1 MSEQFPTRDAA
12 FLILQCRHVKPII
25 MKYYSTRDKEYKYPF
40 SLKDAAFAGLAPD
53 GGLFIP
59 ESIPQVD
66 MKKVEELADMSYAD
80 MASYLAQTVFDDVPA
95 EDMDRLVRDA
105 YDFPIK
111 LNSISEGLYNL
122 ELFHGPT
129 YAFKDFGARFMGRM
143 LGYLGDGEPITILA
157 ATSGDTGSAVAHGFY
172 GVENV
177 RVVILY
183 PDGKVSPLQEA
194 QMTTLGGNI
203 SPFKVAGNF
212 DDCQRL
218 VKSMFRDEELRSKVR
233 ITSANSINLLRW
245 LPQSFYYFYAYC
257 QWKKQTGKSDPMVVV
272 PSGNYGNLAAGMFAR
287 RMGLPIKGFVAA
299 SNANDVVPEYLQ
311 TGEYRPRASVRT
323 VANAMDV
330 GDPSNFERMMWLCG
344 DSYESMLSEI
354 KGFSCSDSQILD
366 AIREIH
372 DKYGYVS
379 DPHSAVG
386 YLATM
391 RYGQEGFWLSTA
403 HAAKFCEVIRKA
415 AGLDPELPS
424 GLSAALSK
432 ERSFTRISAS
442 ESDLIDFL
450 L

>member
-1 MSEQFPTRDAA
+1 
-12 FLILQCRHVKPII
+12 
-25 MKYYSTRDKEYKYPF
+25 MKYYSTRDKSHSTPF

-59 ESIPQVD
+59 ESIPQID
-66 MKKVEELADMSYAD
+66 MTEVERLAELSYAD
-80 MASYLAQTVFDDVPA
+80 MAIYLAQTVFDDIPA

-105 YDFPIK
+105 YDFPIE
-111 LNSISEGLYNL
+111 LNSIAEGLYNL

-143 LGYLGDGEPITILA
+143 LGYLGDGEQITILA

-203 SPFKVAGNF
+203 HPLKVAGNF

-218 VKSMFRDEELRSKVR
+218 VKTMFKDKDLRSKVR

-245 LPQSFYYFYAYC
+245 LPQTFYYFYAYC
-257 QWKKQTGKSDPMVVV
+257 QWKKKTGKDSPVVVV
-272 PSGNYGNLAAGMFAR
+272 PSGNYGNLAAGMFAKR
-287 RMGLPIKGFVAA
+287 IGLPVKSFVAA
-299 SNANDVVPEYLQ
+299 SNANDVVPEYLV
-311 TGEYRPRASVRT
+311 TGEYRPRPSVRT

-330 GDPSNFERMMWLCG
+330 GDPSNFERMLWLCD
-344 DSYESMLSEI
+344 DSYESMTSEI
-354 KGFSCSDSQILD
+354 KGFSCTDAQILD
-366 AIREIH
+366 AIREIY
-372 DKYGYVS
+372 DSYGYVS

-386 YLATM
+386 YLAT
-391 RYGQEGFWLSTA
+391 RHYSADGFWLSTA
-403 HAAKFCEVIRKA
+403 HAAKFCEVIQQAIGRT
-415 AGLDPELPS
+415 PELPS
-424 GLSAALSK
+424 GLADAVERERVFTEISSK
-432 ERSFTRISAS
+432 D
-442 ESDLIDFL
+442 SDLVDFL

>member
-1 MSEQFPTRDAA
+1 
-12 FLILQCRHVKPII
+12 
-25 MKYYSTRDKEYKYPF
+25 MKYYSTRDIDRKRPF

-66 MKKVEELADMSYAD
+66 MAKVEALASQSYAD
-80 MASYLAQTVFDDVPA
+80 MAVYLAQTVFSEIPP
-95 EDMDRLVRDA
+95 EDMERLVRDA
-105 YDFPIK
+105 YDFPLV
-111 LNSISEGLYNL
+111 LNSISEGRYNL

-172 GVENV
+172 GVDNV

-203 SPFKVAGNF
+203 TPLKVAGNF

-218 VKSMFRDEELRSKVR
+218 VKSMFQDEDLRSKVR

-245 LPQSFYYFYAYC
+245 IPQSFYYFYAYC
-257 QWKKQTGKSDPMVVV
+257 QWKAQTGMADPVVVV
-272 PSGNYGNLAAGMFAR
+272 PSGNYGNLAAGMFAK

-299 SNANDVVPEYLQ
+299 SNANDVVPEYLL
-311 TGEYRPRASVRT
+311 TGDYNPRASVRT

-330 GDPSNFERMMWLCG
+330 GAPSNFERMLWLCN
-344 DSYESMLSEI
+344 DSYEQMCEEI
-354 KGFSCSDSQILD
+354 KGYSCSDEQILA
-366 AIREIH
+366 AIKEIY
-372 DKYGYVS
+372 DETGYVS

-386 YLATM
+386 YLAVKC
-391 RYGQEGFWLSTA
+391 YDKPGFWLSTA
-403 HAAKFCEVIRKA
+403 HAAKFREIIQQALGLTPALPEGLADAMGKA
-415 AGLDPELPS
+415 KVFTNI
-424 GLSAALSK
+424 AASDEDL
-432 ERSFTRISAS
+432 RSF
-442 ESDLIDFL
+442 LQNL
-450 L
+450 

>member
-1 MSEQFPTRDAA
+1 
-12 FLILQCRHVKPII
+12 
-25 MKYYSTRDKEYKYPF
+25 MKYYSTRDKQRQNPF

-66 MKKVEELADMSYAD
+66 MIKVEELAEKSYAD
-80 MASYLAQTVFDDVPA
+80 MAVYIAQTVFPDVPA

-105 YDFPIK
+105 YDFPLV
-111 LNSISEGLYNL
+111 LNSIGEGLYNL

-129 YAFKDFGARFMGRM
+129 YAFKDFGGRFMGRM
-143 LGYLGDGEPITILA
+143 LGYLGDGQPITILA

-203 SPFKVAGNF
+203 SPLKVAGNF

-218 VKSMFRDEELRSKVR
+218 VKTMFKDEEFRKEVR

-257 QWKKQTGKSDPMVVV
+257 QWKKQTGKSDPVVVV
-272 PSGNYGNLAAGMFAR
+272 PSGNYGNLAAGMFAK
-287 RMGLPIKGFVAA
+287 RMGLPLKGFVAA
-299 SNANDVVPEYLQ
+299 SNANDVVPEYLES
-311 TGEYRPRASVRT
+311 GEYCPRPSVRT

-330 GDPSNFERMMWLCG
+330 GDPSNFERMMWLCN
-344 DSYESMLSEI
+344 DSYDAMCDET
-354 KGFSCSDSQILD
+354 KGFACNDEQILE
-366 AIREIH
+366 AIKEIYETY
-372 DKYGYVS
+372 DYIS

-386 YLATM
+386 YLATKK
-391 RYGQEGFWLSTA
+391 YAQPGFWLSTA
-403 HAAKFCEVIRKA
+403 HAAKFCEVIEQAIAKT
-415 AGLDPELPS
+415 PELPS
-424 GLSAALSK
+424 GLAAAMEK
-432 ERSFTRISAS
+432 PKSFTSVEAD
-442 ESDLIDFL
+442 EKVLANFL
-450 L
+450 KF

>member
-1 MSEQFPTRDAA
+1 
-12 FLILQCRHVKPII
+12 
-25 MKYYSTRDKEYKYPF
+25 MKYYSTRDIERQHPF

-59 ESIPQVD
+59 EFIPQID
-66 MKKVEELADMSYAD
+66 MAKVEALASQSYAD
-80 MASYLAQTVFDDVPA
+80 MAVYLAQTVFTDIPADDI
-95 EDMDRLVRDA
+95 ESLVRDA
-105 YDFPIK
+105 YDFPLK

-143 LGYLGDGEPITILA
+143 LGYLGDGEPVTILA

-203 SPFKVAGNF
+203 YPLKVAGNF

-218 VKSMFRDEELRSKVR
+218 VKTMFQDFELRSKVR

-245 LPQSFYYFYAYC
+245 IPQSFYYFYAYC
-257 QWKKQTGKSDPMVVV
+257 QWKRQTGMTDPVVVV
-272 PSGNYGNLAAGMFAR
+272 PSGNYGNLAAGMFAK

-299 SNANDVVPEYLQ
+299 SNANDVVPEYLL
-311 TGEYRPRASVRT
+311 TGKYSPRASVRT

-330 GDPSNFERMMWLCG
+330 GAPSNFERMLWLCN
-344 DSYESMLSEI
+344 DSYEQMCDEI
-354 KGFSCSDSQILD
+354 KGFSCSDAMILD
-366 AIREIH
+366 AIKEI
-372 DKYGYVS
+372 YENTGYIS

-386 YLATM
+386 YLATKK
-391 RYGQEGFWLSTA
+391 YKEPGFWLSTA
-403 HAAKFCEVIRKA
+403 HAAKFCEVIEQAVGKIP
-415 AGLDPELPS
+415 DMPD
-424 GLSAALSK
+424 GLSAAMVK
-432 ERSFTRISAS
+432 EKDFTRITS
-442 ESDLIDFL
+442 EDTDLKTFL
-450 L
+450 QNL

>member
-1 MSEQFPTRDAA
+1 
-12 FLILQCRHVKPII
+12 
-25 MKYYSTRDKEYKYPF
+25 MKYYSTRDKERKNPF

-59 ESIPQVD
+59 EHIPEVD
-66 MKKVEELADMSYAD
+66 MDKVEELASKSYAD
-80 MASYLAQTVFDDVPA
+80 MAVYLAQTVFDDIPA
-95 EDMDRLVRDA
+95 EDMDALVRDA
-105 YDFPIK
+105 YDFPIE
-111 LNSISEGLYNL
+111 LNSIAEGLYNL

-172 GVENV
+172 GVDNV

-203 SPFKVAGNF
+203 QPLKVDGNF

-218 VKSMFRDEELRSKVR
+218 VKTMFKDEELRSKIR

-257 QWKKQTGKSDPMVVV
+257 QWKKLSGRTDPVVVV
-272 PSGNYGNLAAGMFAR
+272 PSGNYGNLAAGMFAK
-287 RMGLPIKGFVAA
+287 RMGLPVAGFVAA
-299 SNANDVVPEYLQ
+299 SNANDVVPEYLM

-330 GDPSNFERMMWLCG
+330 GDPSNFERMLWLCN
-344 DSYESMLSEI
+344 DSYDMMKSEI
-354 KGFSCSDSQILD
+354 RGYSCSDSQILD
-366 AIREIH
+366 AIKDIYES
-372 DKYGYVS
+372 YGYIS

-386 YLATM
+386 YLAT
-391 RYGQEGFWLSTA
+391 RHYSSDGFWLSTA
-403 HAAKFCEVIRKA
+403 HAAKFCEVIERA
-415 AGLDPELPS
+415 ISRMPELPS
-424 GLSAALSK
+424 GLSLAM
-432 ERSFTRISAS
+432 EREKQFTRISS
-442 ESDLIDFL
+442 KDKDLVDFL

>member
-1 MSEQFPTRDAA
+1 
-12 FLILQCRHVKPII
+12 
-25 MKYYSTRDKEYKYPF
+25 MKYYSTRDKSHSTPF

-59 ESIPQVD
+59 ESIPQID
-66 MKKVEELADMSYAD
+66 MTEVERLAELSYAD
-80 MASYLAQTVFDDVPA
+80 MAIYLAQTVFDDIPA

-105 YDFPIK
+105 YDFPIE
-111 LNSISEGLYNL
+111 LNSIAEGLYNL

-143 LGYLGDGEPITILA
+143 LGYLGDGEQITILA

-203 SPFKVAGNF
+203 HPLKVAGNF

-218 VKSMFRDEELRSKVR
+218 VKTMFKDKDLRSKVR

-257 QWKKQTGKSDPMVVV
+257 QRKKKTGKDSPVVVV
-272 PSGNYGNLAAGMFAR
+272 PSGNYGNLAAGMFAK
-287 RMGLPIKGFVAA
+287 RMGLPVKSFVAA
-299 SNANDVVPEYLQ
+299 SNANDVVPEYLV
-311 TGEYRPRASVRT
+311 TGEYRPRPSVRT

-330 GDPSNFERMMWLCG
+330 GDPSNFERMLWLCD
-344 DSYESMLSEI
+344 DSYESMTSEI
-354 KGFSCSDSQILD
+354 KGFSCTDAQILD
-366 AIREIH
+366 AIREIY
-372 DKYGYVS
+372 DSYGYVS

-386 YLATM
+386 YLAT
-391 RYGQEGFWLSTA
+391 RHYSADGFWLSTA
-403 HAAKFCEVIRKA
+403 HAAKFCEVIQQAIGRT
-415 AGLDPELPS
+415 PELPS
-424 GLSAALSK
+424 GLADAVERERVFTEISSK
-432 ERSFTRISAS
+432 D
-442 ESDLIDFL
+442 SDLVDFL

>member
-1 MSEQFPTRDAA
+1 
-12 FLILQCRHVKPII
+12 
-25 MKYYSTRDKEYKYPF
+25 MKYYSTRDKSHSTPF

-59 ESIPQVD
+59 ESIPQID
-66 MKKVEELADMSYAD
+66 MTEVERLAELSYAD
-80 MASYLAQTVFDDVPA
+80 MAIYLAQTVFDDIPA

-105 YDFPIK
+105 YDFPIE
-111 LNSISEGLYNL
+111 LNSIAEGLYNL

-143 LGYLGDGEPITILA
+143 LGYLGDGEQITILA

-203 SPFKVAGNF
+203 HPLKVAGNF

-218 VKSMFRDEELRSKVR
+218 VKTMFKDKDLRSKVR

-257 QWKKQTGKSDPMVVV
+257 QWKKKTGKDSPVVVV
-272 PSGNYGNLAAGMFAR
+272 PSGNYGNLAAGMFAK
-287 RMGLPIKGFVAA
+287 RMGLPVKSFVAA
-299 SNANDVVPEYLQ
+299 SNANDVVPEYLV
-311 TGEYRPRASVRT
+311 TGEYRPRPSVRT

-330 GDPSNFERMMWLCG
+330 GDPSNFERMLWLCD
-344 DSYESMLSEI
+344 DSYESMTSEI
-354 KGFSCSDSQILD
+354 KGFSCTDAQILD
-366 AIREIH
+366 AIREIY
-372 DKYGYVS
+372 DSYGYVS

-386 YLATM
+386 YLAT
-391 RYGQEGFWLSTA
+391 RHYSADGFWLSTA
-403 HAAKFCEVIRKA
+403 HAAKFCEVIQQAIGRT
-415 AGLDPELPS
+415 PELPS
-424 GLSAALSK
+424 GLADAVERERVFTEISSK
-432 ERSFTRISAS
+432 D
-442 ESDLIDFL
+442 SDLVDFL

>member
-1 MSEQFPTRDAA
+1 
-12 FLILQCRHVKPII
+12 
-25 MKYYSTRDKEYKYPF
+25 MKYYSTRDKSHSTPF

-59 ESIPQVD
+59 ESIPQID
-66 MKKVEELADMSYAD
+66 MTEVERLADISYAD
-80 MASYLAQTVFDDVPA
+80 MAIYLAQTVFDDIPA

-105 YDFPIK
+105 YDFPIE
-111 LNSISEGLYNL
+111 LNSIAEGLYNL

-143 LGYLGDGEPITILA
+143 LGYLGDGEQITILA

-203 SPFKVAGNF
+203 HPLKVAGNF

-218 VKSMFRDEELRSKVR
+218 VKTMFKDKDLRSKVR

-257 QWKKQTGKSDPMVVV
+257 QWKKKTGKDSPVVVV
-272 PSGNYGNLAAGMFAR
+272 PSGNYGNLAAGMFAK
-287 RMGLPIKGFVAA
+287 RMGLPVKSFVAA
-299 SNANDVVPEYLQ
+299 SNANDVVPEYLV
-311 TGEYRPRASVRT
+311 TGKYRPRPSVRT

-330 GDPSNFERMMWLCG
+330 GDPSNFERMLWLCD
-344 DSYESMLSEI
+344 DSYESMTSEI
-354 KGFSCSDSQILD
+354 KGFSCTDAQILD
-366 AIREIH
+366 AIREIY
-372 DKYGYVS
+372 DSYGYVS

-386 YLATM
+386 YLAT
-391 RYGQEGFWLSTA
+391 RHYSADGFWLSTA
-403 HAAKFCEVIRKA
+403 HAAKFCEVIQQAIGRT
-415 AGLDPELPS
+415 PELPS
-424 GLSAALSK
+424 GLADAVERERVFTEISSK
-432 ERSFTRISAS
+432 D
-442 ESDLIDFL
+442 SDLVDFL

>member
-1 MSEQFPTRDAA
+1 
-12 FLILQCRHVKPII
+12 
-25 MKYYSTRDKEYKYPF
+25 MKYYSTKDKERLHPF
-40 SLKDAAFAGLAPD
+40 CLKDAAFAGLAPD

-66 MKKVEELADMSYAD
+66 MAKVEALASQSYAD
-80 MASYLAQTVFDDVPA
+80 MAVYLAQTVFDDIPA

-105 YDFPIK
+105 YDFPIT
-111 LNSISEGLYNL
+111 LNSIAEGLYNL

-172 GVENV
+172 GVDNV

-203 SPFKVAGNF
+203 MPLKVAGNF

-218 VKSMFRDEELRSKVR
+218 VKTMFKDEQLRKEVR

-257 QWKKQTGKSDPMVVV
+257 QWKQKTGKTDPIAVV
-272 PSGNYGNLAAGMFAR
+272 PSGNYGNLAAGMFAK

-299 SNANDVVPEYLQ
+299 SNSNDVVPEYLL
-311 TGEYRPRASVRT
+311 TSEYRPRPSVRT
-323 VANAMDV
+323 IANAMDV
-330 GDPSNFERMMWLCG
+330 GDPSNFERMLWLCD
-344 DSYESMLSEI
+344 DSYDQMKSEI
-354 KGFSCSDSQILD
+354 RGFSCNDGQIID
-366 AIREIH
+366 AINEI
-372 DKYGYVS
+372 DAQYDYIS
-379 DPHSAVG
+379 DPHSAIG
-386 YLATM
+386 YLATKH
-391 RYGQEGFWLSTA
+391 YNVEGFWLSTA
-403 HAAKFCEVIRKA
+403 HAAKFCEVINQALAKQPQLPEGLASAMNKQREFTCISSKA
-415 AGLDPELPS
+415 E
-424 GLSAALSK
+424 
-432 ERSFTRISAS
+432 
-442 ESDLIDFL
+442 DLVHFL
-450 L
+450 KNNL

>member
-1 MSEQFPTRDAA
+1 
-12 FLILQCRHVKPII
+12 
-25 MKYYSTRDKEYKYPF
+25 MKYYSTRDIDRKRPF

-59 ESIPQVD
+59 GSIPQVD
-66 MKKVEELADMSYAD
+66 MAKVEALASKSYAD
-80 MASYLAQTVFDDVPA
+80 MAVYLAQTIFSEIPP
-95 EDMDRLVRDA
+95 EDMERLVRDA
-105 YDFPIK
+105 YDFPLV
-111 LNSISEGLYNL
+111 LNSISEGRYNL

-172 GVENV
+172 GVDNV

-203 SPFKVAGNF
+203 TPLKVAGNF

-218 VKSMFRDEELRSKVR
+218 VKSMFQDEDLRSKVR

-245 LPQSFYYFYAYC
+245 IPQSFYYFYAYC
-257 QWKKQTGKSDPMVVV
+257 QWKAQTGMADPVVVV
-272 PSGNYGNLAAGMFAR
+272 PSGNYGNLAAGMFAK

-299 SNANDVVPEYLQ
+299 SNANDVVPEYLL
-311 TGEYRPRASVRT
+311 TGDYNPRASVRT

-330 GDPSNFERMMWLCG
+330 GAPSNFERMLWLCN
-344 DSYESMLSEI
+344 DSYEQMCEEI
-354 KGFSCSDSQILD
+354 KGYSCSDEQILA
-366 AIREIH
+366 AIKEIY
-372 DKYGYVS
+372 DETGYVS

-386 YLATM
+386 YLATKC
-391 RYGQEGFWLSTA
+391 YDKPGFWLSTA
-403 HAAKFCEVIRKA
+403 HAAKFREIIQQALGLTPALPEGLADAMGKA
-415 AGLDPELPS
+415 KVFTNI
-424 GLSAALSK
+424 AASDEDL
-432 ERSFTRISAS
+432 RSFLQKFVIFSN
-442 ESDLIDFL
+442 
-450 L
+450 

>member
-1 MSEQFPTRDAA
+1 
-12 FLILQCRHVKPII
+12 
-25 MKYYSTRDKEYKYPF
+25 MKYYSTRDRQRQNPF
-40 SLKDAAFAGLAPD
+40 TLKDAAFAGLAPD

-66 MKKVEELADMSYAD
+66 MAKVEELAQKSYAD
-80 MASYLAQTVFDDVPA
+80 MAVYLAQTVFPDLPA
-95 EDMDRLVRDA
+95 EDVDRLVRDA
-105 YDFPIK
+105 YDFPLV
-111 LNSISEGLYNL
+111 LNSIGEGLYNL

-129 YAFKDFGARFMGRM
+129 YAFKDFGGRFMGRM

-203 SPFKVAGNF
+203 SPLKVAGNF

-218 VKSMFRDEELRSKVR
+218 VKTMFKDEEFRKEVR

-245 LPQSFYYFYAYC
+245 IPQSFYYFYAYC
-257 QWKKQTGKSDPMVVV
+257 QWKKQTGKTDPVVVV
-272 PSGNYGNLAAGMFAR
+272 PSGNYGNLAAGMFAK

-299 SNANDVVPEYLQ
+299 SNANDVVPEYLES
-311 TGEYRPRASVRT
+311 GEYRPRPSVRT

-330 GDPSNFERMMWLCG
+330 GDPSNFERMLWLCN
-344 DSYESMLSEI
+344 DSYEAMCDEI
-354 KGFSCSDSQILD
+354 KGFACNDQQILK
-366 AIREIH
+366 AIKEIYETY
-372 DKYGYVS
+372 DYIS

-386 YLATM
+386 YLATNK
-391 RYGQEGFWLSTA
+391 YAQPGFWLSTA
-403 HAAKFCEVIRKA
+403 HAAKFCEVIEQA
-415 AGLDPELPS
+415 IGITPELPS
-424 GLSAALSK
+424 DLASAMEK
-432 ERSFTRISAS
+432 PKSFTPIAAD
-442 ESDLIDFL
+442 EKVLANFL
-450 L
+450 KF

>member
-1 MSEQFPTRDAA
+1 
-12 FLILQCRHVKPII
+12 
-25 MKYYSTRDKEYKYPF
+25 MKYYSTRDKNHQHPF

-66 MKKVEELADMSYAD
+66 MARVEALAEKSYAD
-80 MASYLAQTVFDDVPA
+80 MAVYLAQTVFDDIPS
-95 EDMDRLVRDA
+95 EDMERLVRDA

-143 LGYLGDGEPITILA
+143 LGYLNDGAPITILA

-194 QMTTLGGNI
+194 QMTTLGGNVH
-203 SPFKVAGNF
+203 PLKVAGNF

-218 VKSMFRDEELRSKVR
+218 VKTMFKDEALRSKVR
-233 ITSANSINLLRW
+233 MTSANSINLLRW
-245 LPQSFYYFYAYC
+245 LPQSFYYFYAWC
-257 QWKKQTGKSDPMVVV
+257 MWKKATGKEDPVAVV
-272 PSGNYGNLAAGMFAR
+272 PSGNYGNLAAGMFAK
-287 RMGLPIKGFVAA
+287 RMGLPIKGFIAA

-311 TGEYRPRASVRT
+311 TGEYRPRPSVRT

-330 GDPSNFERMMWLCG
+330 GDPSNFERMLWLCN
-344 DSYESMLSEI
+344 DSYEEMTSEI
-354 KGFSCSDSQILD
+354 KGFSCSDAQIL
-366 AIREIH
+366 AAVKEIH
-372 DKYGYVS
+372 GVSGGYIS

-386 YLATM
+386 YLATKA
-391 RYGQEGFWLSTA
+391 YSSDGFWLSTA
-403 HAAKFCEVIRKA
+403 HAAKFCEVIQQA
-415 AGLDPELPS
+415 MGMTPDLPAGLS
-424 GLSAALSK
+424 QAMGK
-432 ERSFTRISAS
+432 EKNYTRIS
-442 ESDLIDFL
+442 SDDKDLADFL
-450 L
+450 QNL

>member
-1 MSEQFPTRDAA
+1 
-12 FLILQCRHVKPII
+12 
-25 MKYYSTRDKEYKYPF
+25 MKYYSTRDIDRKRPF

-66 MKKVEELADMSYAD
+66 MAKVEALASQSYAE
-80 MASYLAQTVFDDVPA
+80 MAVYLAQTVFSEIPP
-95 EDMDRLVRDA
+95 EDMERLVRDA
-105 YDFPIK
+105 YDFPLV
-111 LNSISEGLYNL
+111 LNSISEGRYNL

-172 GVENV
+172 GVDNV

-203 SPFKVAGNF
+203 TPLKVAGNF

-218 VKSMFRDEELRSKVR
+218 VKSMFQDEDLRSKVR

-245 LPQSFYYFYAYC
+245 IPQSFYYFYAYC
-257 QWKKQTGKSDPMVVV
+257 QWKAQTGKADPVVVV
-272 PSGNYGNLAAGMFAR
+272 PSGNYGNLAAGMFAK

-299 SNANDVVPEYLQ
+299 SNANDVVPEYLL
-311 TGEYRPRASVRT
+311 TGDYNPRASVRT

-330 GDPSNFERMMWLCG
+330 GAPSNFERMLWLCN
-344 DSYESMLSEI
+344 DSYEQMCEEI
-354 KGFSCSDSQILD
+354 KGYSCSDEQILA
-366 AIREIH
+366 AIKEIY
-372 DKYGYVS
+372 DETGYVS

-386 YLATM
+386 YLAAKC
-391 RYGQEGFWLSTA
+391 YDKPGFWLSTA
-403 HAAKFCEVIRKA
+403 HAAKFREIIQQALGLTPALPEGLADAMGKA
-415 AGLDPELPS
+415 KVFTNI
-424 GLSAALSK
+424 AASDEDL
-432 ERSFTRISAS
+432 RSF
-442 ESDLIDFL
+442 LQNL
-450 L
+450 

>member
-1 MSEQFPTRDAA
+1 
-12 FLILQCRHVKPII
+12 
-25 MKYYSTRDKEYKYPF
+25 MKYYSTRDIDRKRPF

-66 MKKVEELADMSYAD
+66 MAKVEALASQSYAD
-80 MASYLAQTVFDDVPA
+80 MAVYLAQTVFSEIPP
-95 EDMDRLVRDA
+95 EDMERLVRDA
-105 YDFPIK
+105 YDFPLV
-111 LNSISEGLYNL
+111 LNSISEGRYNL

-172 GVENV
+172 GVDNV

-203 SPFKVAGNF
+203 TPLKVAGNF

-218 VKSMFRDEELRSKVR
+218 VKSMFQDEDLRSKVR

-245 LPQSFYYFYAYC
+245 IPQSFYYFYAYC
-257 QWKKQTGKSDPMVVV
+257 QWKAQTGMADPVVVV
-272 PSGNYGNLAAGMFAR
+272 PSGNYGNLAAGMFAK

-299 SNANDVVPEYLQ
+299 SNANDVVPEYLL
-311 TGEYRPRASVRT
+311 TGDYNPRASVRT

-330 GDPSNFERMMWLCG
+330 GAPSNFERMLWLCNG
-344 DSYESMLSEI
+344 SYEQMCEEI
-354 KGFSCSDSQILD
+354 KGYSCSDEQILA
-366 AIREIH
+366 AIKEIY
-372 DKYGYVS
+372 DETGYVS

-386 YLATM
+386 YLAAKC
-391 RYGQEGFWLSTA
+391 YDKPGFWLSTA
-403 HAAKFCEVIRKA
+403 HAAKFREIIQQALGLTPALPEGLADAMGKA
-415 AGLDPELPS
+415 KVFTNI
-424 GLSAALSK
+424 AASDEDL
-432 ERSFTRISAS
+432 RSF
-442 ESDLIDFL
+442 LQNL
-450 L
+450 

>member
-1 MSEQFPTRDAA
+1 
-12 FLILQCRHVKPII
+12 
-25 MKYYSTRDKEYKYPF
+25 MKYYSTRDIDRKRPF

-66 MKKVEELADMSYAD
+66 MAKVEALASQSYAD
-80 MASYLAQTVFDDVPA
+80 MAVYLAQTVFSEIPP
-95 EDMDRLVRDA
+95 EDMERLVRDA
-105 YDFPIK
+105 YDFPLV
-111 LNSISEGLYNL
+111 LNSISEGRYNL

-172 GVENV
+172 GVDNV

-203 SPFKVAGNF
+203 TPLKVAGNF

-218 VKSMFRDEELRSKVR
+218 VKSMFQDEDLRSKVR

-245 LPQSFYYFYAYC
+245 IPQSFYYFYAYC
-257 QWKKQTGKSDPMVVV
+257 QWKAQTGMADPVVVV
-272 PSGNYGNLAAGMFAR
+272 PSGNYGNLAAGMFAK

-299 SNANDVVPEYLQ
+299 SNANDVVPEYLL
-311 TGEYRPRASVRT
+311 TGDYNPRASVRT

-330 GDPSNFERMMWLCG
+330 GAPSNFERMLWLCN
-344 DSYESMLSEI
+344 DSYEQMCEEI
-354 KGFSCSDSQILD
+354 KGYSCSDEQILA
-366 AIREIH
+366 AIKEIY
-372 DKYGYVS
+372 DETGYVS

-386 YLATM
+386 YLAAKC
-391 RYGQEGFWLSTA
+391 YDKPGFWLSTA
-403 HAAKFCEVIRKA
+403 HAAKFREIIEQALGLTPALPEGLADAMGKA
-415 AGLDPELPS
+415 KVFTNI
-424 GLSAALSK
+424 AASDEDLK
-432 ERSFTRISAS
+432 SF
-442 ESDLIDFL
+442 LQNL
-450 L
+450 

>member
-1 MSEQFPTRDAA
+1 
-12 FLILQCRHVKPII
+12 
-25 MKYYSTRDKEYKYPF
+25 MKYYSTRDIDRKRPF

-66 MKKVEELADMSYAD
+66 MAKVEALASQSYAD
-80 MASYLAQTVFDDVPA
+80 MAVYLAQTVFSEIPP
-95 EDMDRLVRDA
+95 EDMERLVREA
-105 YDFPIK
+105 YDFPLV
-111 LNSISEGLYNL
+111 LNSISEGRYNL

-172 GVENV
+172 GVDNV

-203 SPFKVAGNF
+203 TPLKVAGNF

-218 VKSMFRDEELRSKVR
+218 VKTMFQDEDLRSKVR

-245 LPQSFYYFYAYC
+245 IPQSFYYFYAYC
-257 QWKKQTGKSDPMVVV
+257 QWKAQTGMADPVVVV
-272 PSGNYGNLAAGMFAR
+272 PSGNYGNLAAGMFAK

-299 SNANDVVPEYLQ
+299 SNANDVVPEYLL
-311 TGEYRPRASVRT
+311 TGDYNPRASVRT

-330 GDPSNFERMMWLCG
+330 GAPSNFERMLWLCN
-344 DSYESMLSEI
+344 DSYEQMCEEI
-354 KGFSCSDSQILD
+354 KGYSCSDEQILA
-366 AIREIH
+366 AIKEIY
-372 DKYGYVS
+372 DETGYVS

-386 YLATM
+386 YLATKC
-391 RYGQEGFWLSTA
+391 YDKPGFWLSTA
-403 HAAKFCEVIRKA
+403 HAAKFCEIIQQA
-415 AGLDPELPS
+415 LGLTPALPE
-424 GLSAALSK
+424 GLADAMGKSK
-432 ERSFTRISAS
+432 VFTNISAS
-442 ESDLIDFL
+442 DEDLRSFL
-450 L
+450 QNL

>member
-1 MSEQFPTRDAA
+1 
-12 FLILQCRHVKPII
+12 
-25 MKYYSTRDKEYKYPF
+25 MKYYSTRDIDRKRPF

-66 MKKVEELADMSYAD
+66 IAKVEALASQSYAD
-80 MASYLAQTVFDDVPA
+80 MAVYLAQTVFSEIPP
-95 EDMDRLVRDA
+95 EDMERLVREA
-105 YDFPIK
+105 YDFPLV
-111 LNSISEGLYNL
+111 LNSISEGRYNL

-172 GVENV
+172 GVDNV

-203 SPFKVAGNF
+203 TPLKVAGNF

-218 VKSMFRDEELRSKVR
+218 VKTMFQDEDLRSKVR

-245 LPQSFYYFYAYC
+245 IPQSFYYFYAYC
-257 QWKKQTGKSDPMVVV
+257 QWKAQTGMADPVVVV
-272 PSGNYGNLAAGMFAR
+272 PSGNYGNLAAGMFAK

-299 SNANDVVPEYLQ
+299 SNANDVVPEYLL
-311 TGEYRPRASVRT
+311 TGDYNPRASVRT

-330 GDPSNFERMMWLCG
+330 GAPSNFERMLWLCN
-344 DSYESMLSEI
+344 DSYEQMCEEI
-354 KGFSCSDSQILD
+354 KGYSCSDEQILA
-366 AIREIH
+366 AIKEIY
-372 DKYGYVS
+372 DETGYVS

-386 YLATM
+386 YLATKC
-391 RYGQEGFWLSTA
+391 YDKPGFWLSTA
-403 HAAKFCEVIRKA
+403 HAAKFCEIIQQA
-415 AGLDPELPS
+415 LGLTPALPE
-424 GLSAALSK
+424 GLADAMGKSK
-432 ERSFTRISAS
+432 VFTNISAS
-442 ESDLIDFL
+442 DEDLRSFL
-450 L
+450 QNL